1 MNRKI
6 IGILI
11 VGLLLF
17 SGTSSFLNA
26 ETTNEQEQNLVT
38 IGEKVS
44 FSTPEIL
51 SSEMNAKIK
60 VDETDRYKTSIGK
73 PMMPVQ
79 TTVYTFPF
87 GSTIHDVTASISE
100 SFTMPMTKQIE
111 ASPIPM
117 PYDTN
122 YVKESEL
129 IQSSL
134 KNEGKIEAFSGFYPE
149 SWYEYDVKIGLNE
162 NNERTTFV
170 IVNTYPVRYSMEEE
184 TIEYV
189 SDINIDISY
198 TEAKNKQTSDTEY
211 DFLIIAGSAYADEL
225 QPFVEFKQNNGIDTK
240 LVTTDEIDTDGFDE
254 AEEIKYFIKQEIDE
268 SNIKSV
274 LLVGGHRSFWG
285 FNKAELQIPTRFV
298 YLDDTG
304 EPGFVSDVYYA
315 DIYEYDEDTDT
326 ATFSSWDTDGDGKYG
341 EWYYTPDEIS
351 GKEDNVDLLPDVH
364 LGRWACRTEEEA
376 TNMVQKVMN
385 YEQNDNTEEEWFNR
399 MVSLTGDDFQ
409 DQIMLNI
416 SWDTT
421 GLQGTYT
428 IHAES
433 TNTIDQT
440 GPEDTV
446 TVEVDHTQESVV
458 TFSEDDHLTTGLEY
472 PHPPIAEITV
482 PAEGN
487 ILGNTDVYDE
497 NPPNAYIGY
506 RWTPINYT
514 DNVVYIRGKSYN
526 PQPHT
531 ESGVDTVLKIWITDE
546 DENIVFGPI
555 LSNQSM
561 YFEGE
566 WATQKAM
573 DFMPT
578 DMEKIKLWT
587 SMGTFKGSED
597 DVHDGIASMVNAL
610 SEGAG
615 FWYIAGH
622 ANPMIYANHYPGI
635 PGGRANGDVKGL
647 TQFSPFA
654 GLNPKEI
661 FPLTD
666 LKNDGK
672 LPVLVLSGCHP
683 CQLDVSFL
691 RLVTEGKMALWYGTF
706 VWESLGWWLTKL
718 DNRGAIATLGPTG
731 LGYGGVGE
739 WGTQGLGGW
748 LWPEFFRQYNEEGRE
763 VIGEA
768 WTQSLNNYIFEFGP
782 DLDLIDTKTVEEMVL
797 LGDPTLTIG

>member
-6 IGILI
+6 IGMLI

-17 SGTSSFLNA
+17 SGASNFLNA
-26 ETTNEQEQNLVT
+26 ETTNEQEQNFVT
-38 IGEKVS
+38 IGKNIS

-51 SSEMNAKIK
+51 NSETGTKIRF
-60 VDETDRYKTSIGK
+60 DETDRYKTSIGK
-73 PMMPVQ
+73 PMMPVK

-87 GSTIHDVTASISE
+87 GSKIHDVTALISDV
-100 SFTMPMTKQIE
+100 STMPLTNQIE
-111 ASPIPM
+111 ASPIPL
-117 PYDTN
+117 PYDTT

-134 KNEGKIEAFSGFYPE
+134 KNEGELEIFSGFYPK
-149 SWYEYDVKIGLNE
+149 SWYEYNVKIGLNE

-184 TIEYV
+184 TIEYA
-189 SDINIDISY
+189 SDIHIDISY
-198 TEAKNKQTSDTEY
+198 SEPQNDIATNSEY
-211 DFLIIAGSAYADEL
+211 EFLIIAGSAYVDEL
-225 QPFVEFKQNNGIDTK
+225 QPFVEFKQDNGIDTK
-240 LVTTDEIDTDGFDE
+240 LVITDEIDTDGFDE
-254 AEEIKYFIKQEIDE
+254 AEQIKYFIKQELDE

-285 FNKAELQIPTRFV
+285 FNKPELQIPTRFI

-304 EPGFVSDVYYA
+304 EPGFVSDLYYA
-315 DIYEYDEDTDT
+315 DIYEYDNETGT
-326 ATFSSWDTDGDGKYG
+326 SIFSSWDTDGDGKYG

-364 LGRWACRTEEEA
+364 LGRWACRTEEEVK
-376 TNMVQKVMN
+376 NMVQKVMN
-385 YEQNDNTEEEWFNR
+385 YEQKDNTEEEWFNR
-399 MVSLTGDDFQ
+399 MISLSGDDFQ

-421 GLQGTYT
+421 GLQGSFT

-433 TNTIDQT
+433 ANTIGQT

-446 TVEVDHTQESVV
+446 TVEVDHTRESVV
-458 TFSEDDHLTTGLEY
+458 TFSEDDHLTTDLNY
-472 PHPPIAEITV
+472 PNLPIAEITV
-482 PAEGN
+482 PSDGN
-487 ILGNTDVYDE
+487 VLGNSNVYNE

-506 RWTPINYT
+506 RWTPVNYT

-531 ESGVDTVLKIWITDE
+531 ETGVDTILKIWITDE
-546 DENIVFGPI
+546 NENIVFGPV
-555 LSNQSM
+555 LTNQSM

-578 DMEKIKLWT
+578 NMEKIKLWT
-587 SMGTFKGSED
+587 SMGTFQGSED
-597 DVHDGIASMVNAL
+597 DVHDGIDLVVDQL

-647 TQFSPFA
+647 TQFSPFS
-654 GLNPKEI
+654 GLNPKDI
-661 FPLTD
+661 FPLTELD
-666 LKNDGK
+666 NDGK

-683 CQLDVSFL
+683 CQIDVSFL
-691 RLVTEGKMALWYGTF
+691 RLFTEGKMALWHGTF

-731 LGYGGVGE
+731 LGYGYIGE
-739 WGTQGLGGW
+739 GGTQGLGGW
-748 LWPEFFRQYNEEGRE
+748 LWPEFFRQYNQEGKE

-768 WTQSLNNYIFEFGP
+768 WTQTLNNYIFEFGP
-782 DLDLIDTKTVEEMVL
+782 NLDLIDTKTVEEMVL